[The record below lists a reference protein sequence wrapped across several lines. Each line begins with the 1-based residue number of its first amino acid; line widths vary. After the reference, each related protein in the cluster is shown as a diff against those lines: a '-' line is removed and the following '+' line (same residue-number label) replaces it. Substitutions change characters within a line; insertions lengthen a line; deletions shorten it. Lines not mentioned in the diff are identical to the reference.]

1 MIHYLLQTLV
11 FQLIFL
17 LVYDVFLKKETFY
30 NLNRIY
36 LLAMPLLSLVIP
48 FIQFDFIRESVQK
61 SDVIKLQEV
70 VVGVTNKIA
79 ETEVNYF
86 YPLNVM
92 EIGCLIALGL
102 FVYKL
107 MKIYRLIQQN
117 KQQKK
122 VGYIEVLL
130 IEDKAAFSFFR
141 YIFIGQN
148 INGSN
153 K

>member
-36 LLAMPLLSLVIP
+36 LLVTPLLSLLIP

-70 VVGVTNKIA
+70 VVGVTNKLA
-79 ETEVNYF
+79 ETNVEYF
-86 YPLNVM
+86 NLLNII
-92 EIGCLIALGL
+92 EIGGLIIHQPL
-102 FVYKL
+102 
-107 MKIYRLIQQN
+107 
-117 KQQKK
+117 
-122 VGYIEVLL
+122 
-130 IEDKAAFSFFR
+130 SFNL
-141 YIFIGQN
+141 QN
-148 INGSN
+148 IIFRKCLPENLL
-153 K
+153 